1 MYIVIAVI
9 ALFCGFAIGVALYF
23 KNRADTRKERE
34 ELRIR
39 LARIEV
45 EKAAGEEKLRWA
57 EAAEEKLSH
66 VFKSLASDAL
76 KSNSE
81 QLTSRARRELET
93 LMKPVNESLSS
104 LDKCV
109 RELESKRE
117 GAYASLG
124 KELETLRTMHTSLKD
139 TTTTLAQALKSPT
152 VRGRWGEVQLRRV
165 VEMAGL
171 ANHVDFDEQQT
182 GDAGRP
188 DMVVHLPRDG
198 GELPIDSKVPLD
210 SYLDA
215 MESEDDQQRAALF
228 VQHARALKNRVR
240 ELSQKAYWDQFERS
254 PGFVVMF
261 VPVEASLN
269 AAFEHDAD
277 LFDYAMKNKVLIC
290 SPVNLLA
297 LLKVVAYGW
306 QQQKIAENAANI
318 EKEARELY
326 KRIATF
332 VGKFTD
338 VGRNLDRAVR
348 SYNEAVGSLDTRL
361 IPSARRFK
369 EMGLGT
375 EEIGT
380 PGQLETQPRT
390 PSLAEGGEPPD
401 EAGGGAG

>member
-1 MYIVIAVI
+1 MHIVVAIIAF
-9 ALFCGFAIGVALYF
+9 FCGIAIGAALYF
-23 KNRADTRKERE
+23 KNRADARKEQE
-34 ELRIR
+34 DLRVR
-39 LARIEV
+39 LAGIEA
-45 EKAAGEEKLRWA
+45 EKMAGEEKLRWA
-57 EAAEEKLSH
+57 EEAEKKLSH

-76 KSNSE
+76 KSNAD
-81 QLTSRARRELET
+81 QLTSRARREIET
-93 LMKPVNESLSS
+93 LVKPVNESLST
-104 LDKCV
+104 LDRYV

-124 KELETLRTMHTSLKD
+124 KELETLRTMHISLKD

-152 VRGRWGEVQLRRV
+152 VRGRWGEVQLRRL

-188 DMVVHLPRDG
+188 DMVVHLPRGG
-198 GELPIDSKVPLD
+198 GELPIDSKFPLD
-210 SYLDA
+210 SYLEA
-215 MESEDDQQRAALF
+215 MESEDNQQRAALF

-240 ELSQKAYWDQFERS
+240 ELGQKAYWDQFERS
-254 PGFVVMF
+254 PGYVVMF

-326 KRIATF
+326 KRIARF
-332 VGKFTD
+332 VGKFAD
-338 VGRNLDRAVR
+338 VGRKLDGAVK
-348 SYNEAVGSLDTRL
+348 SYNDAVGSLDTRL

-369 EMGLGT
+369 EMGLGA
-375 EEIGT
+375 EEVGT

-390 PSLAEGGEPPD
+390 PALAEEGAPPD
-401 EAGGGAG
+401 EAD